1 MSASAELRTNPKNG
15 IHYELRLA
23 IKRRGLKS
31 GPTRPAHLT
40 RFQETCQEK
49 FYIHVGRSRGFY
61 DSAHNALVGVPMVL
75 TIRVLPC
82 ACTPAIRGSNRVQD
96 AFRDTS
102 SA

>member
-15 IHYELRLA
+15 IHYEYDFRR
-23 IKRRGLKS
+23 KRRGLKS
-31 GPTRPAHLT
+31 GPTRRAHLT

-49 FYIHVGRSRGFY
+49 FYIHVGRSREFY
-61 DSAHNALVGVPMVL
+61 DSAHNALVGVPVVL
-75 TIRVLPC
+75 TIRVPPC
-82 ACTPAIRGSNRVQD
+82 ACAPAIGGSNRVQD